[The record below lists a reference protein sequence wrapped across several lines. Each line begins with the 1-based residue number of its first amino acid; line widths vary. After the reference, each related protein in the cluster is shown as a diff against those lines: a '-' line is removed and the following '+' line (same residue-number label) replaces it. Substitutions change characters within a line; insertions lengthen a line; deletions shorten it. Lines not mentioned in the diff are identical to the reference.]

1 MNINIRENIKPMSY
15 LMNNSLEAIKSVKE
29 TKNPLILTQDGSAC
43 GVFMDM
49 DSYQSMLDAISMLK
63 IIQVSESA
71 IANNDIHASGEVFS
85 ELSENKTEVDK
96 PRLHFSDFSF
106 AKSREL
112 TKGYKGSFADS
123 VLDERA
129 EQR

>member
-71 IANNDIHASGEVFS
+71 IANNDIYASGEVFS
-85 ELSENKTEVDK
+85 ELT
-96 PRLHFSDFSF
+96 
-106 AKSREL
+106 SR
-112 TKGYKGSFADS
+112 F
-123 VLDERA
+123 LD
-129 EQR
+129 